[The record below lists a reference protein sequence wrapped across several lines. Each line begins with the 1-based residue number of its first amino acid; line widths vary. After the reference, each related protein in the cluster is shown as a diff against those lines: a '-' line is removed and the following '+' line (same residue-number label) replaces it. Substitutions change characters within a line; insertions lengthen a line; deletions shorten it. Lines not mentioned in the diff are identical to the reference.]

1 MNYINS
7 VNQVVAIQAIRE
19 LHPNMSIPDGADLTS
34 IGYERIYPA
43 LSMPEPG
50 PDQIVIQQSP
60 VKMGGVWREAYALA
74 DKPVVVPDVC
84 TPAQGLVALYVL
96 HGITEQDIQATIAD
110 IRDAEQRYT
119 AQIAFSRA
127 TEWRA
132 GSPAMQIM
140 AGLLELTSENLAAL
154 FAKAVTVEV

>member
-1 MNYINS
+1 MNYINTS
-7 VNQVVAIQAIRE
+7 GQVVAIQAIRE
-19 LHPNMSIPDGADLTS
+19 LLSTMSIPDGADLTG
-34 IGYERIYPA
+34 IGYERVFPA

-50 PDQIVIQQSP
+50 PDQIVVQQPP
-60 VKMGGVWREAYALA
+60 VKVGGVWREAYALA

-96 HGITEQDIQATIAD
+96 HGITEQDIQAAIAA
-110 IRDAEQRYT
+110 IQDAEQRYT

-132 GSPAMQIM
+132 GSPTMQIM
-140 AGLLELTSENLAAL
+140 AGLLGLTSENLAAL

>member
-7 VNQVVAIQAIRE
+7 SGQVVAIQAIRE
-19 LHPNMSIPDGADLTS
+19 LHPNMSIPDGAALTS
-34 IGYERIYPA
+34 IGYELIFPA

-50 PDQIVIQQSP
+50 PDQIVVQQPP
-60 VKMGGVWREAYALA
+60 VKVGGVWREAYALA

-84 TPAQGLVALYVL
+84 APAQGLVALYVL
-96 HGITEQDIQATIAD
+96 HGITEQDIQAVIAA
-110 IRDAEQRYT
+110 IQDAEQRYT

-132 GSPAMQIM
+132 GSPTMQIM
-140 AGLLELTSENLAAL
+140 AGLLGLTSENLAAL

>member
-7 VNQVVAIQAIRE
+7 ANQVVAIQAIRE

-34 IGYERIYPA
+34 IGYERILPA
-43 LSMPEPG
+43 LTMPEPS
-50 PDQIVIQQSP
+50 PDQIVVQQPP
-60 VKMGGVWREAYALA
+60 VKVDGVWRGTYALA
-74 DKPVVVPDVC
+74 DKPAVVPDVC

-96 HGITEQDIQATIAD
+96 HGIIEQDIQAAIAA
-110 IRDAEQRYT
+110 IQDAEQRYT

-132 GSPAMQIM
+132 GSPTMQIM
-140 AGLLELTSENLAAL
+140 AGLLGLTSENLAAL